1 MHPPTQTRSSVK
13 RKWDIPSLMR
23 LLPLAAAALT
33 LIALLALAACGG
45 GDSDD
50 TPTAAPAPAA
60 TQAPADSGT
69 SGTTTDAAPPAQASP
84 ASGTENLFILS
95 RKFESFQLNL
105 VAGDTVSVTYSSV
118 GASTGGPG
126 NTSGGGGKVASDV
139 RLTVVDPIE
148 EQILNVD
155 QIESNTIEF
164 QADLN
169 GTYNLVFVNPYLLQ
183 ALSVTVDYIINP

>member
-13 RKWDIPSLMR
+13 QQTDNTSLMR
-23 LLPLAAAALT
+23 LLPLAAVALT

-45 GDSDD
+45 GNDD
-50 TPTAAPAPAA
+50 TPTAVPAPAA
-60 TQAPADSGT
+60 AQAPADPGT
-69 SGTTTDAAPPAQASP
+69 PETATGAAPLAQPSP
-84 ASGTENLFILS
+84 ASGTEDLFILS
-95 RKFESFQLNL
+95 RKFESFELNL
-105 VAGDTVSVTYSSV
+105 MAGDIVSVTYSSV

-139 RLTVVDPIE
+139 GLTVVDPIE

-155 QIESNTIEF
+155 QIESNTVEF

-169 GTYNLVFVNPYLLQ
+169 GVYNLVFQNPYRLQ
-183 ALSVTVDYIINP
+183 ALSVTVDYTINP

>member
-13 RKWDIPSLMR
+13 RQTDNTPLMR
-23 LLPLAAAALT
+23 LLPLAAVALT

-45 GDSDD
+45 GNDD
-50 TPTAAPAPAA
+50 TPTPAPAPAA

-69 SGTTTDAAPPAQASP
+69 PEPTTGAAPPAQASP

-95 RKFESFQLNL
+95 RKFESFELNL
-105 VAGDTVSVTYSSV
+105 VAGDIVSVTYSSV

-139 RLTVVDPIE
+139 GLTVVDPIE

-155 QIESNTIEF
+155 QIESNTVEF

-169 GTYNLVFVNPYLLQ
+169 GVYNLVFQNPYRLQ
-183 ALSVTVDYIINP
+183 ALSVTVDYTINP